1 MIAGRVIGSVK
12 MAEVAKV
19 AEVAKALTLKQAERA
34 LLEASKTGDVG
45 KIRAASKVA
54 EQAEAREVAEARAKA
69 RAQWESQAVARA
81 ELTAKVLDAMKVA
94 STPFLPE
101 IVKLV
106 GKELAILRFVA
117 TPDGSYEC
125 RIIKAEPA
133 PVKGARVSGGGG
145 KHSTLKEFGKGLD
158 QVYEEFATAEDRA
171 KLDAAGSKGSQWNV
185 KVEVKKRAIAEGKL
199 LPIS

>member
-12 MAEVAKV
+12 MAEVAKAV
-19 AEVAKALTLKQAERA
+19 EVAKALTLKQAERA

-45 KIRAASKVA
+45 KIRMASKAVDA
-54 EQAEAREVAEARAKA
+54 AEAREVAEAKAKA
-69 RAQWESQAVARA
+69 RAQWEAQAVARG
-81 ELTAKVLDAMKVA
+81 ELTVKVLDAMKIV
-94 STPFLPE
+94 STQFLPE

-106 GKELAILRFVA
+106 GKELAIIKFVA
-117 TPDGSYEC
+117 TPEGSFDC
-125 RIIKAEPA
+125 KIIKAEPA
-133 PVKGARVSGGGG
+133 PIKGARVSGGGG

-171 KLDAAGSKGSQWNV
+171 KFELAGSKGSQWNV
-185 KVEVKKRAIAEGKL
+185 KVGVKKRAIAEGLL